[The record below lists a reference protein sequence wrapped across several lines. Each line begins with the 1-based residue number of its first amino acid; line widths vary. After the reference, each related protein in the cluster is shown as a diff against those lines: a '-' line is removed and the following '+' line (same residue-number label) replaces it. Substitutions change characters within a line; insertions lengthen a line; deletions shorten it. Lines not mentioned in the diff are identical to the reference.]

1 MHSTTQQITNAQ
13 STYII
18 TIYQTHY
25 SFVFT
30 ISSALVVIIT
40 KLTILFYYYYG
51 TTTITTHTVK
61 SSKKFKNSKLPQINM
76 FDSEGHPYVPSTSI
90 LTTLGGFASPTHAS
104 LGSTKFQT

>member
-18 TIYQTHY
+18 TILYQTHY

-76 FDSEGHPYVPSTSI
+76 FDSEKDIHMCPLHPY
-90 LTTLGGFASPTHAS
+90 
-104 LGSTKFQT
+104 